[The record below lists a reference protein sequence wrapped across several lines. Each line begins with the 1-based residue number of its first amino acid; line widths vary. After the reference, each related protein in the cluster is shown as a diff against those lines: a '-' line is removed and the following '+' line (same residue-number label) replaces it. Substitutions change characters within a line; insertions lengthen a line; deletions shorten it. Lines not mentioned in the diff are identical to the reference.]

1 MKPANMGP
9 AYVGLY
15 PALADIARAHG
26 YALAIHGTIARDFD
40 LIAIPWVESPSH
52 PDDVVSEMTTK
63 YALRSAGEPDTT
75 FHGRRRYTLILS
87 FGECF
92 CDLQFMPR
100 SCDK

>member
-9 AYVGLY
+9 VYVGLY
-15 PALADIARAHG
+15 PALAEIARAHG

-52 PDDVVSEMTTK
+52 PDEVINAMTTE
-63 YALRSAGEPDTT
+63 YALRTAGEPDTV
-75 FHGRRRYTLILS
+75 FHGRRRYTLIIS

-92 CDLQFMPR
+92 CDIQFVPGGW
-100 SCDK
+100 